1 MRRLLLVVTAALV
14 MAAMVVAAAMP
25 AFAVGGPNSPGN
37 SGHLNKSGP
46 GGGGPGPGGGKVHH
60 NGPGAGFQTKDTQNQ
75 QCTENLSQFNKPCV
89 AIPSK

>member
-37 SGHLNKSGP
+37 SGHLKSGP
-46 GGGGPGPGGGKVHH
+46 GGGGPGPGGDNVHH
-60 NGPGAGFQTKDTQNQ
+60 NDPGAGFQTKNPSTQ
-75 QCTENLSQFNKPCV
+75 QCTENLIKLNKPCV
-89 AIPSK
+89 GAPSK

>member
-46 GGGGPGPGGGKVHH
+46 GGGGPGPGGVNDH
-60 NGPGAGFQTKDTQNQ
+60 QTQ
-75 QCTENLSQFNKPCV
+75 QCTENLSQLNKPCV
-89 AIPSK
+89 GVPRSK